1 MWKASR
7 RLMAPL
13 LAGLLLQQHLV
24 VEIQAWSSSASFSRG
39 QALVPSSVPSSSRL
53 SPIGSVSSR
62 SGGSSSRRQRSVL
75 LAMKVPTLDDWKVLR
90 NGRVQGTIKNH
101 PSIPDGDVITTSP
114 ISRPDK
120 VAPKKIVET
129 ASGTKYQLGQPKTA
143 GQAEYYK
150 AQKISIME
158 LQRRSRVEYDLTGEV
173 VGDATRQYLLSGRPS
188 QSTSGKSKIYK
199 AFQADADGLPV
210 GESLT
215 VKLSKNWEA
224 IEREAGNYAKITK
237 SGFARGQFVQLIDY
251 LPTASTE
258 TKKFKDLSALVMERG
273 SLDLKRY
280 LQINGPLEGKDLR
293 DAASAAAQC
302 LQAVHQSGLV
312 WTDMKTE
319 NFIVTSGA
327 TVKGIDLESA
337 MPVRDNPVDYSPEA
351 TPPEFAAA
359 FLGGDGPYFVLEC
372 NYDMWSLGMLLY
384 EVATGRGYFDGKSPV
399 QITRILKAGPTIEL
413 DNVDIDPKLRDLMR
427 QCLQQEP
434 RKRPSIAQVLL
445 HPYFLTS
452 GIGPWSW

>member
-7 RLMAPL
+7 RLIAPL
-13 LAGLLLQQHLV
+13 LASLLLQQYLV
-24 VEIQAWSSSASFSRG
+24 VEIQAWSPSTSISFSRG
-39 QALVPSSVPSSSRL
+39 QPLVVGVPSSRISPS
-53 SPIGSVSSR
+53 
-62 SGGSSSRRQRSVL
+62 SSSRRKISSLSMR
-75 LAMKVPTLDDWKVLR
+75 VPVLDDWKVLK

-129 ASGTKYQLGQPKTA
+129 SSGSKYQLGQPKTA
-143 GQAEYYK
+143 GAANGRSPE
-150 AQKISIME
+150 ISISE

-173 VGDATRQYLLSGRPS
+173 VGDEDRQYLLCGRPS

-199 AFQADADGLPV
+199 AFLADADGLPV
-210 GESLT
+210 GDSLT
-215 VKLSKNWEA
+215 VKLSNNWEA

-237 SGFARGQFVQLIDY
+237 SGFARGQFVKLVAF
-251 LPTASTE
+251 LPDASSE

-273 SLDLKRY
+273 AMDLKRF
-280 LQINGPLEGKDLR
+280 LQMNGALEGKDLR
-293 DAASAAAQC
+293 DAAAAAAQC

-319 NFIVTSGA
+319 NFIVTAAG

-337 MPVRDNPVDYSPEA
+337 MPVRENPVDYSPEA

-359 FLGGDGPYFVLEC
+359 FLAGDGPYFVLEY

-399 QITRILKAGPTIEL
+399 QITRLLKAGPTIEL
-413 DNVDIDPKLRDLMR
+413 DNVDIDPKLRDLMQ
-427 QCLQQEP
+427 QCLRLDP
-434 RKRPSIAQVLL
+434 KKRPNIAQVLL

-452 GIGPWSW
+452 GFGPWSW